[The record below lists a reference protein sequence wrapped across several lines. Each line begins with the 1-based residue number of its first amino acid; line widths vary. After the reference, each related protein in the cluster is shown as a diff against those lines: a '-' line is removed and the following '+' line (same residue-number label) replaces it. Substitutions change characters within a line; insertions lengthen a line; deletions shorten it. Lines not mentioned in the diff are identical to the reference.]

1 MESSESVDSS
11 AESIEDI
18 KQDELIHMMLMV
30 DEQ

>member
-11 AESIEDI
+11 AESIDDI